1 MLIYLY
7 LSGYKSSG
15 YYNNL
20 QASRVSYQVL
30 GRKLDTKLYRK
41 QKIIITRGSF
51 QLPTKSNYFHTQARW
66 FLGSRIGIRQGT
78 VVIVKK

>member
-15 YYNNL
+15 YCNNL

-51 QLPTKSNYFHTQARW
+51 QHPTKSNYFHTQAR
-66 FLGSRIGIRQGT
+66 
-78 VVIVKK
+78 